1 MIYIATIHWQTEK
14 WIDIQLKYLRKNIK
28 ENYKV
33 FAFLG
38 QIDNQHQSKFF
49 FSINELFKDHGIK
62 LNILAEVIQMDS
74 KNENDVII
82 FLDGDAFPI
91 NDLVPFIM
99 NKLEKHPLLAINRKE
114 NLGDV
119 IAHPAFCA
127 TTLKF
132 WKEIQGDWKKGF
144 EYKNQVGRIM
154 ADVGG
159 NLYYNLVKRKI
170 NWYPLMRT
178 NKLNYH
184 PLFYGI
190 YDDLIYHHGAGFRD
204 PVSSVD
210 LLQENFF
217 SVKNQLIQSA
227 YMKLSSPFSEKY
239 RRKFDPF
246 IRKRRKIKKKNIPI
260 EEKIFSMILGN
271 EFFYKKLM

>member
-14 WIDIQLKYLRKNIK
+14 WIDIQLKYLRKTIK

-38 QIDNQHQSKFF
+38 QIDNQQKSKFF
-49 FSINELFKDHGIK
+49 FSINEPIEDHGIK
-62 LNILAEVIQMDS
+62 LNILAEAIQLDS
-74 KNENDVII
+74 NNENDVVI

-91 NDLVPFIM
+91 NDLTSFIM

-127 TTLKF
+127 TTIKF

-144 EYKNQVGRIM
+144 EYKNQVGRIV

-159 NLYYNLVKRKI
+159 NIYHSLVKKKI

-178 NKLNYH
+178 NKVNYH

>member
-1 MIYIATIHWQTEK
+1 MIYIATVHWQTEK

-38 QIDNQHQSKFF
+38 QIDNQQKSKFF
-49 FSINELFKDHGIK
+49 FSINEPIEDHGIK
-62 LNILAEVIQMDS
+62 LNILAEVIQLDS
-74 KNENDVII
+74 NNENDVVI

-91 NDLVPFIM
+91 NDLTSFIM
-99 NKLEKHPLLAINRKE
+99 NKLEKYPLLSINRKE

-127 TTLKF
+127 TTIKF
-132 WKEIQGDWKKGF
+132 WKEIQGDWEKGF
-144 EYKNQVGRIM
+144 EYKNQMGRIV

-159 NLYYNLVKRKI
+159 NLYHSLVKKKI

-178 NKLNYH
+178 NKVNYH

-227 YMKLSSPFSEKY
+227 YMKLSSLFSEKY
-239 RRKFDPF
+239 RKKFDPF
-246 IRKRRKIKKKNIPI
+246 IRKRRKIKKKNIPV
-260 EEKIFSMILGN
+260 EEKIFLMILGN
-271 EFFYKKLM
+271 EFFYNKLI